1 MANTVLIGG
10 QWGDE
15 GKGRIIDLLA
25 ERADLVVRY
34 QGGSNAGH
42 EVHAGG
48 QKYVLHLIPSGILHA
63 GKICIIG
70 NGVVVDPIELVHE
83 IRQLR
88 RRGVKISTNLKLSET
103 AHLVM
108 PYHKLLDERREFL
121 KGKGRIG
128 TTKRGIGP
136 AYGDKAS
143 RTGLRVLDLLQPARF
158 RKRLK
163 QRVEENNRLLRALG
177 APALSFEKIA
187 RDYLRVGR
195 FLKPFVVNS
204 VVLVNAAVEEG
215 REILF
220 EGAQGTL
227 LDIDFGT
234 YPFVTSSHPT
244 AGGACV
250 GSGVPPGAI
259 HEVVGVVKAYTTRV
273 GEGPFPT
280 EQRNGVGRELQTVGD
295 EFGRTT
301 GRARRCG
308 WFDAVISRYA
318 RMVNGITKLAITKL
332 DVLDRMPELK
342 IAVAYRVG
350 RKLLRTLPADLEVLK
365 RCVPVYQR
373 YPGWLSDTTKVRR
386 YADLPKKAQT
396 YLEAI
401 RRETGAPISVIS
413 VGPKREDT
421 IYVKNKR

>member
-25 ERADLVVRY
+25 ERADFVVRY

-48 QKYVLHLIPSGILHA
+48 QKYVLHLIPSGILHS
-63 GKICIIG
+63 GKVCVIG
-70 NGVVVDPIELVHE
+70 NGVVVDPIELVNE
-83 IRQLR
+83 IVQLR
-88 RRGVKISTNLKLSET
+88 KRGVKVSSNLKLSET

-108 PYHKLLDERREFL
+108 PYHKLLDERREAL
-121 KGKGRIG
+121 KGRGKIG

-143 RTGLRVLDLLQPARF
+143 RTGFRVLDLLKPRQF
-158 RKRLK
+158 KERLK
-163 QRVEENNRLLRALG
+163 QRIDENNRLLRALG
-177 APALSFEKIA
+177 ARTLSYEKVL

-195 FLKPFVVNS
+195 FLKPFIVDS
-204 VVLVNAAVEEG
+204 VMLVNAAIDEG
-215 REILF
+215 RDVLF

-280 EQRNGVGRELQTVGD
+280 EQKNGVGKQLQTIGD

-308 WFDAVISRYA
+308 WFDAVVARYA

-332 DVLDRMPELK
+332 DVLDRMPVLK

-350 RKLLRTLPADLEVLK
+350 RKVLRSLPSDIEVLK
-365 RCVPVYQR
+365 RCVPIYKS
-373 YPGWLSDTTKVRR
+373 YPGWLSDTTRARR
-386 YADLPKKAQT
+386 FADLPKKAQT

-401 RRETGAPISVIS
+401 RRETGAPIGVIS
-413 VGPKREDT
+413 VGPKRDDT
-421 IYVKNKR
+421 IFVKNKK

>member
-1 MANTVLIGG
+1 MANTVLVGG

-42 EVHAGG
+42 EVHVGG

-63 GKICIIG
+63 GKTCIIG
-70 NGVVVDPIELVHE
+70 NGVVIDPLELVHE
-83 IRQLR
+83 IRELR
-88 RRGVKISTNLKLSET
+88 KRKIKVAANLKVSET

-108 PYHKLLDERREFL
+108 PYHKLLDERRELL
-121 KGKGRIG
+121 KGSGKIG

-143 RTGLRVLDLLQPARF
+143 RTGFRVLDLMRPKLF
-158 RKRLK
+158 KERLK
-163 QRVEENNRLLRALG
+163 KRIEENNRLLRAMG
-177 APALSFEKIA
+177 AKTLSFEKVA
-187 RDYLRVGR
+187 GDYLRAGQ

-204 VVLVNAAVEEG
+204 VVLINGAVDEG
-215 REILF
+215 RDILF
-220 EGAQGTL
+220 EGAQGTM

-280 EQRNGVGRELQTVGD
+280 EQRNGVGKQLQTIGD

-308 WFDAVISRYA
+308 WFDSVVTRYA
-318 RMVNGITKLAITKL
+318 RMVNGITKLAVTKL
-332 DVLDRMPELK
+332 DVLDRMPELRL
-342 IAVAYRVG
+342 AVAYRVG
-350 RKLLRTLPADLEVLK
+350 RKVIHTMPSDLETLE
-365 RCVPVYQR
+365 RCVPIYKT
-373 YPGWLSDTTKVRR
+373 YPGWLCDTTRARR

-413 VGPKREDT
+413 VGPKRDDT
-421 IYVKNKR
+421 IFVKNKK